1 MSTDTSDILPDVP
14 LLTIVDYTLD
24 ECKKSDGDRDRYW
37 ILAFRALVDLMYDIS
52 AHPVTLRLPVNANMT
67 VNFPPGCITWTKI
80 GILNNNGEI
89 STLRINNALTTWKD
103 LNPNRLVDLTPDI
116 TDSLPTLIQSP
127 FYLNYFYDGV
137 YQPLFGVGGG
147 LIQYGD
153 CRVDEENRVV
163 VLQPDFKYAQILFE
177 CIYSPKKDG
186 DYKVSLALQEAVI
199 AFIKW
204 KDKQGTYQEY
214 IAAKIQAR
222 RRMPKKKVVL
232 QHINQVIRESEAM
245 KLRG

>member
-1 MSTDTSDILPDVP
+1 MSSDIQSSVP

-24 ECKKSDGDRDRYW
+24 ECRKSDGDRDRYW
-37 ILAFRALVDLMYDIS
+37 ILAFRALVDLLFDIS
-52 AHPVTLRLPVNANMT
+52 AQAITFRLPVEPNMT
-67 VNFPPGCITWTKI
+67 VAFPPGCISWTKI

-89 STLRINNALTTWKD
+89 STLKINNALTTWKD

-153 CRVDEENRVV
+153 MRVDEEHRVV
-163 VLQPDFKYAQILFE
+163 ILQPDFKYKQIMFE
-177 CIYSPKKDG
+177 CLYSPEKDG
-186 DYKVSLALQEAVI
+186 DYKVPLALQEVII

-204 KDKQGTYQEY
+204 KDKLGTYQEY

-222 RRMPKKKVVL
+222 RRMPHKKVHL
-232 QHINQVIRESEAM
+232 QSINQVIRESETM